1 MKKINL
7 KEIVLKS
14 LAEKKVQAEAK
25 GLQMENNIEDG
36 SYDVMGD
43 ALWLKESVN
52 NFIDNAIKYTKIGKI
67 TLDLKDGNGKVKFS
81 VTDTGMGITK
91 EDKKNL
97 FTEGGRGKDS
107 VRINVDSTG
116 YGLYSV
122 KLVVETHKGRVW
134 AESEEGKGSTF
145 FMELPAAE

>member
-1 MKKINL
+1 
-7 KEIVLKS
+7 
-14 LAEKKVQAEAK
+14 
-25 GLQMENNIEDG
+25 MENNIEDG

-134 AESEEGKGSTF
+134 AESEEGKGSTR
-145 FMELPAAE
+145 L